1 MTYAH
6 SAIFS
11 SPACSSK
18 FVESDSRMSEETSLP
33 TRLEN
38 IKNKKKKN
46 KKNKIEKKIRKDENK
61 KKKMPRREGI
71 EIGKNMAKIREKT
84 KK

>member
-38 IKNKKKKN
+38 IIKKKKN
-46 KKNKIEKKIRKDENK
+46 KKKKSKKKIRKDENK
-61 KKKMPRREGI
+61 NKKMPRREGI